1 MVIPLQDFGLGHLN
15 FPLQGP
21 RLYDLQILP
30 GGTRSCLYLLGGREV
45 RQFCRHNA
53 VQLCIPG
60 ESVHKGQDNA
70 AIEQQP
76 LPFAGMRNIRDPQLG
91 VKISSINFSDKAV
104 EDFNF
109 LLPVAVLVFGSRMND
124 NFVNQGIQ

>member
-1 MVIPLQDFGLGHLN
+1 MIFSILRFASHRGIYLSLAGSGGHE
-15 FPLQGP
+15 P
-21 RLYDLQILP
+21 
-30 GGTRSCLYLLGGREV
+30 
-45 RQFCRHNA
+45 
-53 VQLCIPG
+53 VQLRVLG
-60 ESVHKGQDNA
+60 EAVHKGQNHV
-70 AIEQQP
+70 AIEQKP
-76 LPFAGMRNIRDPQLG
+76 LPLAGVGDVRDPQLG